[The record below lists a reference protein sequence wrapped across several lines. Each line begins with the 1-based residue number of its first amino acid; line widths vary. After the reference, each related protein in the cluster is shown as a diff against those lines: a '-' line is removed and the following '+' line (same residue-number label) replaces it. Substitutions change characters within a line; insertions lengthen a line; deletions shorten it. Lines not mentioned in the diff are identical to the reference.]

1 MTVNINA
8 YKEML
13 NQPWGKNHVPFDF
26 CTTKPHQR

>member
-13 NQPWGKNHVPFDF
+13 GKNHVPFDF